1 MTEQTKSLGG
11 FRIAP
16 TAADGLGEVIISDP
30 CYEAGTWCAASRR
43 VLAGPWQA
51 GVQYSSD
58 RRVTSLFAL
67 HADYVFGSLE
77 RAAWLPA
84 AKADLGVDSGQL
96 GFFGATHYRYDGMV
110 APGHVFAADWLPL
123 KHDKPGDAWYDL
135 CCDLTS
141 GPVKGGV
148 LDYGCVSSSGYGDGS
163 YRLQT
168 QQREDGVIVGLR
180 VDFIGDTDDADDAE
194 DYPED
199 DGGWLYEQEIETEE
213 DRDADDDA
221 QD

>member
-16 TAADGLGEVIISDP
+16 TAADGLGEVVISDP
-30 CYEAGTWCAASRR
+30 CYEAETWCAASRR

-58 RRVTSLFAL
+58 RRVASLFAL
-67 HADYVFGSLE
+67 QDDYVFGSLA
-77 RAAWLPA
+77 RSAWA
-84 AKADLGVDSGQL
+84 TDGKAHLGVDSGQL
-96 GFFGATHYRYDGMV
+96 GFFGATHYRFDGAV
-110 APGHVFAADWLPL
+110 EPGHIFAADWLPL

-135 CCDLTS
+135 CCDLTT
-141 GPVKGGV
+141 GPAQGGV

-168 QQREDGVIVGLR
+168 QSREDGVIVGLR
-180 VDFIGDTDDADDAE
+180 VDFIGDEDEEDEE

-199 DGGWLYEQEIETEE
+199 DGGWPAE
-213 DRDADDDA
+213 DDDEGADNADDDT
-221 QD
+221 